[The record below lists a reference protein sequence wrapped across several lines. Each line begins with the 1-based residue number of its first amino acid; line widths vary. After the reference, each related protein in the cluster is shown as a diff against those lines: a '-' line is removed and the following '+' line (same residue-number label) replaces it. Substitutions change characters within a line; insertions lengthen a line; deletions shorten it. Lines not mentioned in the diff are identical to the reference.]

1 MIPSMSHRDS
11 HAVPLTL
18 MARTA
23 HRALRAIDRQRIG
36 VLPMG
41 SPLGS
46 AARRVASGKSF
57 HQQESLP

>member
-1 MIPSMSHRDS
+1 MSHRDS

-23 HRALRAIDRQRIG
+23 HGALRAIDRQRMG

-41 SPLGS
+41 SPRGS
-46 AARRVASGKSF
+46 AAWRVALGKSF
-57 HQQESLP
+57 HQHESLP